1 MHFGRPTLIIEGK
14 LELPFLDLFFLCGGL
29 EIVHNSLT
37 IFESKATISFFES
50 KATIVF
56 LSRRRVETGSSATMP
71 P

>member
-14 LELPFLDLFFLCGGL
+14 LELSFFRFVFLCGRL

-37 IFESKATISFFES
+37 IFYFES

-71 P
+71 R